1 MITMILGSRDV
12 PTVKVDSRHADELIS
27 PMSPLASA
35 FFFTWF
41 AAALVWTIN
50 ALRKPVP
57 PGHRFPPMWLPAMVV
72 SELGPVLLL
81 ARLAVFAVFVAL
93 GGPDNRLGPA
103 TVLLFIV
110 GLLGLLVVIGRSFRA
125 SALGADSPS
134 PRSLFVVRE
143 RIPSGVVK
151 QSSVEYWNGLT
162 LDLYHNGQGGPALIY
177 MHPGSWMR
185 GRTGRQARALFHRLA
200 NAGWVVADI
209 DYPKSPQATFPQH
222 VVGVKRAI
230 EWVRHRAP
238 EALHIDT
245 ERVVLSGGSAGAHLA
260 AVAALTPNVTE
271 LQPGFEEVDT
281 SVFACVPF
289 YGIFDL
295 LVRRPTRVDWPFIAR
310 HVMKAEPNDDPALY
324 RLGSPIDLVDTDSP
338 HFLVVHGDFDSVVLA
353 DESLYFAQELKAVS
367 SGDVEYLEVP
377 GGQHG
382 FDAFASLRSR
392 AVAERCVEWLESRLG
407 NDEPSAQSPD

>member
-1 MITMILGSRDV
+1 M
-12 PTVKVDSRHADELIS
+12 P
-27 PMSPLASA
+27 PLLTA

-41 AAALVWTIN
+41 GAALVWTIN

-57 PGHRFPPMWLPAMVV
+57 PGHRFPPMWLPAMIV
-72 SELGPVLLL
+72 SELGPILFL
-81 ARLAVFAVFVAL
+81 ARIAVFAVFVAL
-93 GGPDNRLGPA
+93 GGPSARLGQA
-103 TVLLFIV
+103 TTLLFV
-110 GLLGLLVVIGRSFRA
+110 LGLVGLVVIVARSFRA
-125 SALGADSPS
+125 SAASDDSVS
-134 PRSLFVVRE
+134 PWSLFVVRE
-143 RIPSGVVK
+143 RIPSGVVRA
-151 QSSVEYWNGLT
+151 SSVEYWDGFT

-200 NAGWVVADI
+200 AAGWVVADI
-209 DYPKSPQATFPQH
+209 DYPKSPRATFPQH

-238 EALHIDT
+238 PELDIDT
-245 ERVVLSGGSAGAHLA
+245 NRVVLSGGSAGAHLA
-260 AVAALTPNVTE
+260 AVAALTPGVPD

-281 SVFACVPF
+281 SVVACVPF

-310 HVMKAEPNDDPALY
+310 HVMKAAPSDDPGLY
-324 RLGSPIDLVDTDSP
+324 RLGSPVDLVGPTAP
-338 HFLVVHGDFDSVVLA
+338 HFMVVHGEFDSVVLS
-353 DESLYFAQELKAVS
+353 DESLYFADKLAEVS
-367 SGDVEYLEVP
+367 TSDVEYLEVP

-392 AVAERCVEWLESRLG
+392 AVAEKCVDWLEAKVRNG
-407 NDEPSAQSPD
+407 PTPARPPD